1 MSRAKQNLMKQLEAN
16 DRWTIGALVEW
27 TSKSGNYYM
36 GAVHKIREGTTSTG
50 DLITVELPGGSFR
63 NFYENVVDALHCSI
77 VR

>member
-1 MSRAKQNLMKQLEAN
+1 
-16 DRWTIGALVEW
+16 
-27 TSKSGNYYM
+27 M

-63 NFYENVVDALHCSI
+63 NFYENEVDALPCSI